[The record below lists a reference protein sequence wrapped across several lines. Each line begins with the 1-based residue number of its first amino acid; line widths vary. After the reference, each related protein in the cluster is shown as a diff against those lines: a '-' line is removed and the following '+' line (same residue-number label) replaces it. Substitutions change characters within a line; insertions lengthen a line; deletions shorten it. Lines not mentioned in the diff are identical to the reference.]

1 MSDTKLLGWTLGQ
14 WSTVAKV
21 YPFDEELLELC
32 DFIDVRRR
40 WLQNNLDS
48 PSECEQIDPLIE
60 VGASLILGSVYL
72 VPDENVTALDA
83 MHKKVT
89 TQHPVNRSSF
99 MGLMF

>member
-60 VGASLILGSVYL
+60 FGASHILGSVYL

-89 TQHPVNRSSF
+89 TQPMVNRSSF

>member
-21 YPFDEELLELC
+21 YPFDDELLELR
-32 DFIDVRRR
+32 DFLKVRHR
-40 WLQNNLDS
+40 WLSNYFEN
-48 PSECEQIDPLIE
+48 PMECEQIDPLVE
-60 VGASLILGSVYL
+60 FGASHILCSVYL
-72 VPDENVTALDA
+72 VPDENVIALDG

-89 TQHPVNRSSF
+89 TQPPVNRSSF